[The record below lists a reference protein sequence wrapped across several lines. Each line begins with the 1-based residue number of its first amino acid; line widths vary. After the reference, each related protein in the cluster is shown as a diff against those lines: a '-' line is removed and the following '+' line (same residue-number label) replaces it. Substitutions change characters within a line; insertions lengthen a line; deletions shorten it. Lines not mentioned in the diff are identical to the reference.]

1 MPTALSKSGLGA
13 IASARLFL
21 KEFRSSL
28 PLISALILFAL
39 FDFTQ
44 RVLPEKSFDKALKS
58 DLEMPTVTHGG
69 PLTDDYFEYYFQK
82 LGVLSGGPSESE
94 KTLFEDSLEDKIAE
108 SPKILDRFELQLLG
122 IFKDDDF
129 FAIIKHFVYDEG
141 GHQLS
146 KVVSGQKLVG
156 LSVKSISQ
164 SEVMLVG
171 GEGDIKILR
180 LFDLNLNEKT
190 EGLAP

>member
-1 MPTALSKSGLGA
+1 MPTALSKLGLGA

-21 KEFRSSL
+21 KELRSSL
-28 PLISALILFAL
+28 PLASALILFAL

-44 RVLPEKSFDKALKS
+44 RVLPEKSFDKALKR
-58 DLEMPTVTHGG
+58 DLEMPTVTHVG
-69 PLTDDYFEYYFQK
+69 PLADDYFEYYLQK
-82 LGVLSGGPSESE
+82 LGVLSGGPVESE

-122 IFKDDDF
+122 IFKDDEY
-129 FAIIKHFVYDEG
+129 FAIIKHFVDDEG
-141 GHQLS
+141 SHQLS

-171 GEGDIKILR
+171 GKGDIKILR
-180 LFDLNLNEKT
+180 LFDLNLNEKI